1 MNTITIYSITN
12 HTYQCLQI
20 VEEKKEKNESSSL
33 IMKFIESVSIRNKNT
48 AKQYHLRLLLFAK
61 FVKEKYR

>member
-1 MNTITIYSITN
+1 MLTN
-12 HTYQCLQI
+12 REKQREQI